1 MTHRHG
7 ITWQTII
14 LTYFFHNIFLH
25 NHFQANRY
33 IHNPQPGHGKGLHFG
48 ILHPHNHQDLQQH
61 IIIKYMK
68 SASTLRFKQIR
79 FELLCHYNIIY
90 ISSLCM
96 ARDDDLIT
104 MFTLRYTTTYQE
116 YHIIIK
122 YMFTSNLYFYQ
133 IRF

>member
-1 MTHRHG
+1 MIKHRQG
-7 ITWQTII
+7 KTCSITI

-68 SASTLRFKQIR
+68 SASTLCFKQIR
-79 FELLCHYNIIY
+79 FWIVVSLQYHLHLFLVYGKRWWFDYNVYIKIY
-90 ISSLCM
+90 NNISRIS
-96 ARDDDLIT
+96 
-104 MFTLRYTTTYQE
+104 
-116 YHIIIK
+116 YHHQVHEVYI
-122 YMFTSNLYFYQ
+122 
-133 IRF
+133 